1 MRKLFCDLTR
11 AITLVVCMIIFSS
24 NNAISQVKY
33 RHCTIKEIFDNGG
46 YTYMRCYDGT
56 DDLWLATPQK
66 WFEYGEKVTFED
78 MPAMVNF
85 RSKTLGMTFPLIR
98 FTQVMKF
105 DPQKRN
111 SSDSD
116 TPSNTNKKTT
126 TSHNEDVYSGTDDDG
141 TLVFSDDPS
150 KVKNIKEPNGKT
162 KSKRNDRSTV
172 RSNVS
177 ETENGGNVSPDSTRK
192 DWGINNTPAEK
203 FSHRDSEVIAV
214 TENVIKA
221 ICKSDRN
228 ALKSLMYKPAWDEYV
243 MGKGKNIDDA
253 MVSFLRACPKTFIV
267 NKVKYNDQEKSATV
281 RMVGEVDFNLG
292 NDYRDDGLTAIFK
305 NQKGKWKFLFMS
317 NSDAE

>member
-1 MRKLFCDLTR
+1 
-11 AITLVVCMIIFSS
+11 
-24 NNAISQVKY
+24 
-33 RHCTIKEIFDNGG
+33 
-46 YTYMRCYDGT
+46 
-56 DDLWLATPQK
+56 
-66 WFEYGEKVTFED
+66 
-78 MPAMVNF
+78 
-85 RSKTLGMTFPLIR
+85 
-98 FTQVMKF
+98 
-105 DPQKRN
+105 
-111 SSDSD
+111 
-116 TPSNTNKKTT
+116 PSTTNEKTT
-126 TSHNEDVYSGTDDDG
+126 SSHNEDVYSGTDDNG

-150 KVKNIKEPNGKT
+150 KVKNIKKPTGKT

-172 RSNVS
+172 RPDVS
-177 ETENGGNVSPDSTRK
+177 ETKNGGNVSPDSIRK

-203 FSHRDSEVIAV
+203 FSHRDSEVIAL

-228 ALKSLMYKPAWDEYV
+228 ALKSLMYKPAWDDYV

-267 NKVKYNDQEKSATV
+267 NKIKYNDQEKSATV

-292 NDYRDDGLTAIFK
+292 NDPRVDGLSAIFK